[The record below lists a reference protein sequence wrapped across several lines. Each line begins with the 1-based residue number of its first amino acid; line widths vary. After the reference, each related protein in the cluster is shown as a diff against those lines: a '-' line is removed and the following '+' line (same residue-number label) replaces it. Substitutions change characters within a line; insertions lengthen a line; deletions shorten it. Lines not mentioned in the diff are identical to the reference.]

1 MAFEK
6 VQYPI
11 KDAVKDIKLS
21 ELLKQRELP
30 NSIKGFTE
38 VDSYDNDVRIRVGVE
53 EGSY

>member
-11 KDAVKDIKLS
+11 KDAVRDIKLS
-21 ELLKQRELP
+21 ELLEQRGFP
-30 NSIKGFTE
+30 DSIKGFTE
-38 VDSYDNDVRIRVGVE
+38 VDSYDNDVRIRVE

>member
-11 KDAVKDIKLS
+11 KDAVRDIKLS
-21 ELLKQRELP
+21 ELLEQRELP

-38 VDSYDNDVRIRVGVE
+38 VNSYDNDVRIRVE